1 MSPVD
6 PAEPPIVDRV
16 FLPAVYRAASDASEQ
31 GQRAY
36 LWIVRIQLVSLVVA
50 AAFGVFSW
58 TVGQADVA
66 GIVAAVAFSVSLVGE
81 VFQLREDP
89 ARAWYGGRAVA
100 ESAKTLSW
108 RYMVGGNPFPIGEP
122 ANVVAHRFRLRLG
135 ALLRDPPGAWIGSP
149 DQRLGQ
155 ATPEMSDIRSR
166 PLAERRR
173 IYLTERIHEQIGW
186 YYAKASWNR
195 RRARFWS
202 ILLAVLTTLGL
213 ATGVLKAA
221 GVFHLDILG
230 LTAALV
236 AAGASWV
243 QLKQH
248 HNLVTA
254 YSVAQH
260 ELSLIAEEV
269 PTYSKESE
277 WADFVANAEEAISR
291 EHTLWRASR

>member
-1 MSPVD
+1 VD

-16 FLPAVYRAASDASEQ
+16 FLPAVYRAASEASQ
-31 GQRAY
+31 RGQQTY
-36 LWIVRIQLVSLVVA
+36 LWIIRVQLVSLVIA

-58 TVGQADVA
+58 NVGQADVA
-66 GIVAAVAFSVSLVGE
+66 GIVAAVAFGVSLVGE

-89 ARAWYGGRAVA
+89 ARAWYGGRAIA

-108 RYMVGGNPFPIGEP
+108 RYMVGGQPFPLADP
-122 ANVVAHRFRLRLG
+122 AEQAAHRFRARLG
-135 ALLRDPPGAWIGSP
+135 ELLRDPPGSWIGAG

-155 ATPEMSDIRSR
+155 ATPEMTGIRRR
-166 PLAERRR
+166 PLAERQH
-173 IYLTERIHEQIGW
+173 IYLTERIQEQIGW
-186 YYAKASWNR
+186 YHTKALWNR
-195 RRARFWS
+195 RRARTWS
-202 ILLAVLTTLGL
+202 LVLAVLTTVGL
-213 ATGVLKAA
+213 TAGVLKAA
-221 GVFHLDILG
+221 GIFHMDVLG

-236 AAGASWV
+236 AAGGSWV

-254 YSVAQH
+254 YSVAKH
-260 ELSLIAEEV
+260 ELALIAEEV
-269 PTYSKESE
+269 TSYADEAE